1 MGLMASTTSTSP
13 DVGRVHSQR
22 FGGRRRW
29 FAGVVIAVLA
39 FGLLGAGCV
48 PKPTAGSVDVAGDS
62 LTIQSFFNGGFG
74 DGAPSDLNVIA
85 GLGWTAP
92 DAQPRVSEDI
102 KNARPE
108 VLVVALATND
118 ANPGSGGWTDQ
129 DVANFRTMINSPH
142 PDACVV
148 VVTPGYG
155 PTLDDAFKQQI
166 YEARLALRQLIAERP
181 RTVEADWYVVT
192 RDHPEYITSD
202 GIHLSGEE
210 AWHARSA
217 LYWQGMAKCPEP
229 IPAETTTTTSTTT
242 TTTSTTT
249 TTTTAP
255 PSETTTTTAGAAALG
270 DSGPTSTTSST
281 TTTLLPPETTTTTS
295 TLAPPP

>member
-1 MGLMASTTSTSP
+1 M
-13 DVGRVHSQR
+13 
-22 FGGRRRW
+22 
-29 FAGVVIAVLA
+29 IALLA

-48 PKPTAGSVDVAGDS
+48 PKPAPGSVDVAGDS

-74 DGAPSDLNVIA
+74 EGAPSDLNVIA
-85 GLGWTAP
+85 DNGWTAP

-102 KNARPE
+102 KNGRPE

-118 ANPGSGGWTDQ
+118 SNPASGGWTDQ
-129 DVANFRTMINSPH
+129 DVSNFRKMINSPH

-155 PTLDDAFKQQI
+155 PTLSDAFKQQI
-166 YEARLALRQLIAERP
+166 YEARLALRTLIAGRP

-229 IPAETTTTTSTTT
+229 IPPETTTTSTTT
-242 TTTSTTT
+242 TTTT

-255 PSETTTTTAGAAALG
+255 PSETTTTTTAPLAAL
-270 DSGPTSTTSST
+270 DSASTSTTSAT
-281 TTTLLPPETTTTTS
+281 TTTTGAAPAPDSTSTTTS
-295 TLAPPP
+295 TLPPPP